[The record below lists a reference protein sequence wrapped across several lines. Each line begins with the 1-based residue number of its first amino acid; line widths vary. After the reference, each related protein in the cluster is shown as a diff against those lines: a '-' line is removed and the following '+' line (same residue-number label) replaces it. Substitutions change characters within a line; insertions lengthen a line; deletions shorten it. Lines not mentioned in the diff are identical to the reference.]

1 MSLFLLVEESGAQT
15 ALSESVAGQSR
26 PDFAPI
32 GVRSDLLGSFILFPK
47 FVSGLNY
54 DSNVF
59 RVDTDESSD
68 FFYTLTPSLVLRS
81 DWDNHSLILS
91 GSGTSGRYFDN
102 ISEDFEDM
110 TLSAAGRVNMLVSS
124 NLNGSLSHSR
134 GHEARG
140 SPDDVG
146 GAEPSIFFQTTGKAG
161 VFYGEGEVG

>member
-1 MSLFLLVEESGAQT
+1 MDTHHNSLDNGFQVKYIS
-15 ALSESVAGQSR
+15 
-26 PDFAPI
+26 P
-32 GVRSDLLGSFILFPK
+32 
-47 FVSGLNY
+47 LNY

-124 NLNGSLSHSR
+124 NLNGSLSHSH

-146 GAEPSIFFQTTGKAG
+146 GAEASIFSRRPARRACSTAKAKSG
-161 VFYGEGEVG
+161 